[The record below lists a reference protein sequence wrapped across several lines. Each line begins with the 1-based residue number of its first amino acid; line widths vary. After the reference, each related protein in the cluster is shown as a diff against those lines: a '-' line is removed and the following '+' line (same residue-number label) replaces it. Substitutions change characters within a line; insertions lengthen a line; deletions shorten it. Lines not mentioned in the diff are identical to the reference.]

1 MNRIDDEP
9 IRFYLEHQDRIR
21 EWAALEAEVREF
33 ADRFYRS
40 LETDLDTA
48 LRSGRVKDDDIELFF
63 HEEGNWPGIALR
75 RRSWPKADEEPD
87 VRLEWNR
94 KDVGFAAD
102 GDLYVGIR
110 AKRSREVFTGKAYPN
125 YPGRP
130 SSWWPVWVTIEGP
143 SGRFW
148 EGDGLKEYRDRVVDT
163 VLSAWND
170 LAPLVDEAVGI
181 RCGLS

>member
-9 IRFYLEHQDRIR
+9 ILFYLEHQDRIR

-40 LETDLDTA
+40 LKTDLDTA
-48 LRSGRVKDDDIELFF
+48 LRNGRVEDDVELFF
-63 HEEGNWPGIALR
+63 HEEGAWPGIALR
-75 RRSWPKADEEPD
+75 RQSWPKDDEDPD

-94 KDVGFAAD
+94 RKVCFAVD
-102 GDLYVGIR
+102 EDIYVGVR
-110 AKRSREVFTGKAYPN
+110 AKSHREVFAGETCPDYT
-125 YPGRP
+125 GRP
-130 SSWWPVWVTIEGP
+130 SSWWPVWAEIEGP

-148 EGDGLKEYRDRVVDT
+148 EGDGLEKYRHRLVDT

-170 LAPLVDEAVGI
+170 LAPLVDKAVGI
-181 RCGLS
+181 

>member
-1 MNRIDDEP
+1 MNRIADEP
-9 IRFYLEHQDRIR
+9 ILFYLEHQDRIR
-21 EWAALEAEVREF
+21 EWAALEAELRKF

-40 LETDLDTA
+40 LKTDLETA
-48 LRSGRVKDDDIELFF
+48 LRSGRVEDDDVELFF

-75 RRSWPKADEEPD
+75 RQSWPKADEDPD

-94 KDVGFAAD
+94 GKVCFAVD
-102 GDLYVGIR
+102 EDIYVGVR
-110 AKRSREVFTGKAYPN
+110 AKHCREGFTKKAHAN

-130 SSWWPVWVTIEGP
+130 SSWWAIWASIEGP

-148 EGDGLKEYRDRVVDT
+148 EGDGLEKYRHRLVDT

-170 LAPLVDEAVGI
+170 LAPLVDKAVGI
-181 RCGLS
+181 